1 MKKHGKLIVIES
13 GSDASG
19 KATQTQLLFD
29 RLKSEG
35 FKVHKIEFPDYQSES
50 STLVKMYLRGEFG
63 KNALEVD
70 PYIASTF
77 FTIDRYCSY
86 KTKWEDLY
94 KEESNVILCDRYTYS
109 NIINQASKLPIEKR
123 EEYCKWLLNLEFD
136 IYKIPQPDLVIFLNM
151 PVEKSISLIQ
161 NRKNKITNSDEKDI
175 HEKDTKYL
183 TVTYDNALNMA
194 KKYNWNI
201 IDCVKNDTIRTA
213 EDIHE
218 EIYLKVKNQIL

>member
-94 KEESNVILCDRYTYS
+94 KEESNIILCDRYTYS